1 MPIKQDPPAG
11 DESVQEVKINNVTR
25 QHGTSKLASLQIE
38 ERVIQEFPLVALILR
53 QSARRKAN
61 PASMPAAPEVSS
73 SGPAAAHVDEP
84 RAKHYLSLTFATKLD
99 WDAMVAQ
106 VDDGEDY
113 GEER

>member
-53 QSARRKAN
+53 QSAQTE
-61 PASMPAAPEVSS
+61 SQSS
-73 SGPAAAHVDEP
+73 KHAGCP
-84 RAKHYLSLTFATKLD
+84 RGVILGACSST
-99 WDAMVAQ
+99 
-106 VDDGEDY
+106 
-113 GEER
+113 R